1 MDSLE
6 GTKKAKQY
14 EERNE
19 EQRRIGWTA
28 FLKTHPSAKK
38 IVRDNLSA
46 ASWPTDRASKSS
58 YKAPGAMTRT
68 SRVLKG
74 MLVRAE

>member
-1 MDSLE
+1 MWVARRLNV
-6 GTKKAKQY
+6 
-14 EERNE
+14 RV
-19 EQRRIGWTA
+19 QRRSKDD
-28 FLKTHPSAKK
+28 LD
-38 IVRDNLSA
+38 V
-46 ASWPTDRASKSS
+46 PTDRASKSS